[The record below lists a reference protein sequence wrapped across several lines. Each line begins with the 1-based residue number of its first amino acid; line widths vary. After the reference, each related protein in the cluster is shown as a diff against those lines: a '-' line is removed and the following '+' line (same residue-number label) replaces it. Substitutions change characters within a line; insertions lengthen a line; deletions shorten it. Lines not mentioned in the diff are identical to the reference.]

1 MSEKHNERKAYLFL
15 LGATILWGGNWVA
28 VRYAVQEISPLVVVT
43 IRTAVSAVVLFAA
56 LTVTGVKKPERKD
69 WKLFAFLG
77 LVGIFGFNFLQFISL
92 KYTTAING
100 SLINAATP
108 ILTVIFSRILIKE
121 KLAPLQL
128 LGVLISFLG
137 VGWVVTKGSWD
148 VIHSLNF
155 NSGDLMI
162 LIAAACWAVYTIYGR
177 KPTLAYSSLTVTAY
191 ASLFATL
198 YFAPLGLAQYQM
210 QPVSTISLQAVLA
223 IVYTTGVAV
232 FALVAWLK
240 GVSVVGPS
248 RASIFMNLLPLFT
261 LVAASFILDESI
273 TASQLVGGLFVLGGV
288 YLTTNPSG
296 RLRR

>member
-1 MSEKHNERKAYLFL
+1 MSEKHKEWKAYLFL

-43 IRTAVSAVVLFAA
+43 LRTAISAVILFAA
-56 LTVTGVKKPERKD
+56 LTVMRVKKPQRKD

-77 LVGIFGFNFLQFISL
+77 LVGIFGFNFMQFIGL

-108 ILTVIFSRILIKE
+108 ILTVMFSRILIKE
-121 KLAPLQL
+121 KLTPLQL

-137 VGWVVTKGSWD
+137 VGWVVTKGSWN
-148 VIHSLNF
+148 VMYSLHF

-177 KPTLAYSSLTVTAY
+177 KPTLDYSSLTVTAY

-198 YFAPLGLAQYQM
+198 YFAPLGLVQYRM
-210 QPVSTISLQAVLA
+210 QPFSTISLQAVLA
-223 IVYTTGVAV
+223 IVYTVGVAV

-240 GVSVVGPS
+240 GVSLVGPS

-261 LVAASFILDESI
+261 LVSASFILDESI
-273 TASQLVGGLFVLGGV
+273 TVNQLIGGLFVLGGV
-288 YLTTNPSG
+288 YLTTGPSG